1 MITLNGRT
9 GHNSNQVPAHVAEM
23 QAATLARRQAAY
35 ANQERV
41 TQLDIRYTD
50 SQFRSFFAYVRQ
62 ELPVRGYQLMK
73 GAHNQLCV
81 RGELSPAERAQL
93 LEIVNAFEAML
104 QPVEPVT
111 MQRPRK
117 GRNRRQLQ

>member
-9 GHNSNQVPAHVAEM
+9 GHHDNQVPAHVAEM
-23 QAATLARRQAAY
+23 AAATFARRQAAY

-41 TQLDIRYTD
+41 TQLDVRYTD
-50 SQFRSFFAYVRQ
+50 NQFRSFFAYVRQ
-62 ELPVRGYQLMK
+62 ELPAKGYQLIK

-81 RGELSPAERAQL
+81 RGEFGPAEQAQL
-93 LEIVNAFEAML
+93 LEVVNAFEATL

>member
-50 SQFRSFFAYVRQ
+50 NQFRSFFAYVRQ
-62 ELPVRGYQLMK
+62 EIPVKPYQLMK